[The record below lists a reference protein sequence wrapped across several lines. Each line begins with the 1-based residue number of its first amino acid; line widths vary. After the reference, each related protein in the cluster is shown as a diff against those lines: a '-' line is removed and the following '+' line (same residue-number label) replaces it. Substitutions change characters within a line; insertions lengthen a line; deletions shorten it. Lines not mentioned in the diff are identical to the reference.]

1 MIKDAREAIEAFD
14 HFIVEDLKMPRTM
27 SEIGLDDNK
36 LKEMAHA
43 AVTGYGQGTLKGYRE
58 LSEEDCLNIYK
69 MCL

>member
-1 MIKDAREAIEAFD
+1 
-14 HFIVEDLKMPRTM
+14 M
-27 SEIGLDDNK
+27 SEIGLDDSK

-43 AVTGYGQGTLKGYRE
+43 AVNGYGQGTLKGYRE